1 MVIQHNLIAQN
12 ANRQLSVTGTRKSK
26 STEKLSS
33 GYKVNRAADNAAGL
47 SISEKL
53 RAQIRG
59 LGKASTNAQDGIS
72 LIQTAEGA
80 LNEVHSILDRMK
92 ELSVQASND
101 TNTETDR
108 NQIQME
114 INELVSEVN
123 RVASTTQFNTM
134 NLLDGSLA
142 EKKSGSSGSVSPDA
156 LSLGNK
162 TYIFEL
168 MGVNGKVENVTST
181 SGVDSNSFTNN
192 EKELA
197 TFAKKAAA
205 NAVSKLYDNYQS
217 LFNNSAT
224 SGVQVGLELGGIDG
238 QNGTL
243 AYAQL
248 GYSTG
253 SGSSTMQY
261 TMKID
266 TADYNPASF
275 GSMDSNQRANLAAT
289 IAHEMTHVAMYDT
302 LTAGMVSG
310 SGRFPSWFIEGM
322 AQTSSGDNG
331 WVSNQLSSS
340 SSDARIAEYMSNGSV
355 RDYGAGYLASM
366 YLGQL
371 ASGSDTVSSA
381 NIKSGLNKVLG
392 DLSSGKTLNETIA
405 KYTGYSGVIDFEN
418 KVFNSADQ
426 ATKSFVHN
434 LLTARG
440 QYGGGSL
447 LASDLSTRTGTAFAV
462 PQDADTNY
470 KVDID
475 HRAMKN
481 VFSDGIDMDFGG
493 SGFNGGF
500 AESRGGLKLQV
511 GALSGQAVSVF
522 IEAMNARAIGIEG
535 LSVLSFESAG
545 AANASIEEAIDKV
558 STQRAKLGAMQ
569 NRLEHTIMNL
579 DNTQENLQ
587 AAESRIRDT
596 DMAKEMVQYSMA
608 NILEQAGQ
616 AMLTQANQS
625 AQSVLSLLQ

>member
-114 INELVSEVN
+114 INEMVSEVN

-205 NAVSKLYDNYQS
+205 NAVSKLYENYPS

-224 SGVQVGLELGGIDG
+224 SGVQVGLDLGGIDG

-447 LASDLSTRTGTAFAV
+447 LASDLSTSTGTAFAV

-475 HRAMKN
+475 YRAMKN

>member
-114 INELVSEVN
+114 INEMVSEVN

-205 NAVSKLYDNYQS
+205 NAVSKLYENYPS

-447 LASDLSTRTGTAFAV
+447 LASDLSTSTGTAFAV
-462 PQDADTNY
+462 SQDADTNY
-470 KVDID
+470 NVDID
-475 HRAMKN
+475 YRAMKN